1 MTRSA
6 IGTHGANLKSVELVV
21 ISRAVRL
28 IQSCIENDTVV
39 RIDPDTVGCKWTLFV
54 DWNVQLAC
62 SLCILNLIAAS
73 FGLRIEL
80 LSGQVCFALLP
91 CRFL

>member
-6 IGTHGANLKSVELVV
+6 IGTHGTNLKSVELVV
-21 ISRAVRL
+21 VSRAVRL
-28 IQSCIENDTVV
+28 VQSCIENDTVV
-39 RIDPDTVGCKWTLFV
+39 GIDPDTVGCKWTFFV

-73 FGLRIEL
+73 VGLSVEL
-80 LSGQVCFALLP
+80 LGSQFCFALLP